1 MSSHDRRDTRKTSIS
16 RRTFMRRSAVG
27 AVSLA
32 LADGIL
38 TESTLLA
45 KPGPIRVT
53 ATSKVILVRDSRV
66 IDSSGAIQQPLLQEM
81 LDRALTTFTG
91 KSTIGD
97 AWKEFI
103 KPEDVIGLKLNAQS
117 VPQLRGSEL
126 TAHFPALT
134 SAVLS
139 GFGSAGIAEEN
150 VVLWDRNDEEVAS
163 MGFTLQKDTG
173 ALRALGTQASR
184 RGGGGPG
191 FSSESFSVGS
201 RSSKVSRIASEMC
214 SALINMPVLKT
225 HSTTGVTGAL
235 KNHYGSIDNP
245 SQYHRNSGTNPG
257 VAEVAA
263 IPAIRDKERLV
274 ICDGLLGV
282 FNGGPQWQRQFIWP
296 YGGILVGTDP
306 VAVDAI
312 ALKILDE
319 KRQAEGMSSLA
330 REAPSL
336 DAAEALGLGTRNLE
350 QIELQ
355 EIVLG

>member
-1 MSSHDRRDTRKTSIS
+1 MSSDDRRDTRKSSIS

-27 AVSLA
+27 AVGLA

-38 TESTLLA
+38 TESALLGQ
-45 KPGPIRVT
+45 PIPIRAI
-53 ATSKVILVRDSRV
+53 ATSKVVLIRDSRV
-66 IDSSGAIQQPLLQEM
+66 IDSSGKVQQPLLQEM

-91 KSTIGD
+91 ESTIGD
-97 AWKEFI
+97 AWREFV
-103 KPEDVIGLKLNAQS
+103 KPEEVIGLKLNANS

-126 TAHFPALT
+126 TAHFPALA

-150 VVLWDRNDEEVAS
+150 VILWDRNDEEVAS
-163 MGFTLQKDTG
+163 MGFTIQKDAG
-173 ALRALGTQASR
+173 ALRALGTQEGR
-184 RGGGGPG
+184 RGGGPG
-191 FSSESFSVGS
+191 FSSESFPVGN

-263 IPAIRDKERLV
+263 IPAIRDKERL
-274 ICDGLLGV
+274 ILCDGLLGV
-282 FNGGPQWQRQFIWP
+282 YNGGPQWQRQFIWP

-306 VAVDAI
+306 VAMDAI

-330 REAPSL
+330 RQAPSL
-336 DAAEALGLGTRNLE
+336 DAAEALGLGTRNLD

-355 EIVLG
+355 EILLG